1 MNPLH
6 VCIADEHWYPAS
18 IGGMASG
25 RVFDCLA
32 KGLAELGHRVSYLI
46 SGCLVPLPPGV
57 AMVCEVPAHADII
70 HVAEPSLIEK
80 LGLEDRLW
88 IRTRHVD
95 STLRGIPRTILP
107 NTIYVSR
114 TLAAMYGSENFVW
127 NGIDP
132 GEFFYS
138 EDKQDYVLFLCGLD
152 RAIDKGWELALAAAR
167 QTGVRLVLGGSS
179 ADPRVTAR
187 FTRICAENR
196 IEYAGEVWGARRA
209 ALLAHARALL
219 FPTQWNESFG
229 LVIAEAL
236 MSGTPVISS
245 NRGACPELISPDVG
259 FLCDSID
266 AYADAIRRACEI
278 SPAACRA
285 KAMRDFHY
293 RSMATAYV
301 ARYRQFL
308 ANYTSDR

>member
-1 MNPLH
+1 MNRLH

-25 RVFDCLA
+25 RIFDCLA
-32 KGLAELGHRVSYLI
+32 KGLAELGHCVSYLI
-46 SGCLVPLPPGV
+46 SGCLVPLPAGV
-57 AMVCEVPAHADII
+57 HRVCEVPADADII

-80 LGLEDRLW
+80 FGLASRPW
-88 IRTRHVD
+88 VRTRHVD
-95 STLRGIPRTILP
+95 SSLRGIPRTALP

-114 TLAAMYGSENFVW
+114 TLAVKYGSENFVW

-132 GEFFYS
+132 DEFLYS

-152 RAIDKGWELALAAAR
+152 RAVAKGWDIAFAAAR
-167 QTGVRLVLGGSS
+167 QAGVRLVLGGSS
-179 ADPRVTAR
+179 PDPRVTAR
-187 FTRICAENR
+187 FIRICAENSV
-196 IEYAGEVWGARRA
+196 EYAGEVWGARRA
-209 ALLAHARALL
+209 ALLANARALL

-229 LVIAEAL
+229 LVMAEAL

-245 NRGACPELISPDVG
+245 SHGACPELISPDVG

-266 AYADAIRRACEI
+266 AYADAIRRAREI
-278 SPAACRA
+278 PPAACRA

-293 RSMATAYV
+293 RSMAAAYFEK
-301 ARYRQFL
+301 YRQFL
-308 ANYTSDR
+308 NNYSSES